1 MYGTI
6 KSVEEDE
13 RDGRTPVREISIT
26 SLLKTSFDNFI
37 RIEKNI
43 YLYNSK

>member
-26 SLLKTSFDNFI
+26 SLLTQI
-37 RIEKNI
+37 LEK
-43 YLYNSK
+43 LHTH